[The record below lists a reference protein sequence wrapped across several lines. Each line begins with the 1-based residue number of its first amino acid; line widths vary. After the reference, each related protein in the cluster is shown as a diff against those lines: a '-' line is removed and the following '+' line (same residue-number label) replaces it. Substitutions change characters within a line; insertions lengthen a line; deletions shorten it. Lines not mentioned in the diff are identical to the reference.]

1 VGEAQEAVASRTG
14 GVSRA
19 DIAAAAPGPEV
30 ARAPRR
36 LAYQPALDG
45 IRALAVL
52 GVLADHTGYRPL
64 HHGGFGVDV
73 FFVLS
78 GFLITTL
85 LLEEH
90 EATGRI
96 RLRLFWA
103 RRAARLL
110 PALVAM
116 CPVVAVTFLLVR
128 PLHWQRTVIGVVPSL
143 LYVSSWIRALGISDV
158 GWMGHTWSLSVEEWF
173 YAAWPL
179 LVVLVVRFPRWRLR
193 LITGAAMVA
202 IVYRLASEQ
211 ALSRDWLYNAPDQR
225 ACQLLVGCA
234 LGALLVTHASDLEAH
249 PRALSI
255 AGWAGTGFLTLLFL
269 NLVGQD
275 DVYVWS
281 FFTGETTLLA
291 VASAALIAAVVLAAR
306 SRLARILAYAPLVW
320 LGRRSYG
327 IYLWHFPL
335 IGLATPVHGYTGVT
349 LLASRAAACSATVGV
364 SAVSYRW
371 LERPVILA
379 VRARERRIRSSG
391 DQGLGEPH
399 PVARP
404 AA

>member
-1 VGEAQEAVASRTG
+1 VGEAQQAEPPTTS
-14 GVSRA
+14 GVSPA

-30 ARAPRR
+30 AHARRR

-45 IRALAVL
+45 IRAFAVL

-85 LLEEH
+85 LLEEN

-96 RLRLFWA
+96 RLGLFWT

-110 PALVAM
+110 PALVVM
-116 CPVVAVTFLLVR
+116 CPVVAVAFLAAR
-128 PLHWQRTVIGVVPSL
+128 PLHWQRTITGIIPSL
-143 LYVSSWIRALGISDV
+143 LYVSSWVRALRLSDV

-173 YAAWPL
+173 YAVWPL
-179 LVVLVVRFPRWRLR
+179 AVVAMLRFPRWRLR
-193 LITGAAMVA
+193 IITILAAAAVA
-202 IVYRLASEQ
+202 YRLVSEQ
-211 ALSRDWLYNAPDQR
+211 VFSRNWLYNAPDQR
-225 ACQLLVGCA
+225 ACQLLIGCWLA
-234 LGALLVTHASDLEAH
+234 AFLLERGSPLAER
-249 PRALSI
+249 PRALAA
-255 AGWAGTGFLTLLFL
+255 AGWAGTVFLALLFL
-269 NLVGQD
+269 NLIGQD
-275 DVYVWS
+275 NVYLYS

-291 VASAALIAAVVLAAR
+291 LATAALIAAVVLTAR
-306 SRLARILAYAPLVW
+306 SLLARILAYGPFIW

-335 IGLATPVHGYTGVT
+335 IGLASPVHGYTGAA
-349 LLASRAAACSATVGV
+349 LLASRIGACSATVGV
-364 SAVSYRW
+364 AAVSYRW

-379 VRARERRIRSSG
+379 VRAREAFIRG
-391 DQGLGEPH
+391 DGSRQALSDP
-399 PVARP
+399 R
-404 AA
+404 

>member
-1 VGEAQEAVASRTG
+1 
-14 GVSRA
+14 
-19 DIAAAAPGPEV
+19 
-30 ARAPRR
+30 
-36 LAYQPALDG
+36 
-45 IRALAVL
+45 VL

-96 RLRLFWA
+96 RLGLFWT

-110 PALVAM
+110 PALVAT
-116 CPVVAVTFLLVR
+116 CPVVAVAFLAAR
-128 PLHWQRTVIGVVPSL
+128 PLHWQRTLVGIIPSL
-143 LYVSSWIRALGISDV
+143 LYVSSWVRALGVSDV

-179 LVVLVVRFPRWRLR
+179 LVVLILRFPRWRLR
-193 LITGAAMVA
+193 LITGAAVVA
-202 IVYRLASEQ
+202 VAYRLVSEE
-211 ALSRDWLYNAPDQR
+211 LFSRDWLYNAPDQR

-234 LGALLVTHASDLEAH
+234 LGAFLLAH
-249 PRALSI
+249 GRRLAARPRLLNA
-255 AGWAGTGFLTLLFL
+255 AGWAGTAFLALLFL
-269 NLVGQD
+269 NLIGQD
-275 DVYVWS
+275 QVYVWS
-281 FFTGETTLLA
+281 FFTAETTLLA
-291 VASAALIAAVVLAAR
+291 IASAALIAAVLLMSR
-306 SRLARILAYAPLVW
+306 SLLARILAYGPFVW

-335 IGLATPVHGYTGVT
+335 MGLATPVHGYTGAA

-364 SAVSYRW
+364 ATVSYRW
-371 LERPVILA
+371 LERPIILA
-379 VRARERRIRSSG
+379 VRDRERRMRAGQSMRSAG
-391 DQGLGEPH
+391 RLAPGQPGPEEG
-399 PVARP
+399 P
-404 AA
+404 AVSASE